1 MCQIMALLKTVS
13 VWAAAFSEL
22 LIFEVT
28 ETDRELSTVGA
39 WPGRCGEAL

>member
-1 MCQIMALLKTVS
+1 MSDKGSAQDSLRVGS
-13 VWAAAFSEL
+13 AFSEL

-39 WPGRCGEAL
+39 LPGRCGEAL